1 MEQTAYIKELNL
13 IYDNGLVFELS
24 EKHKTRD
31 IIKPRR
37 MKHKKRIVI

>member
-1 MEQTAYIKELNL
+1 MEQTADIKELNL

-24 EKHKTRD
+24 EKHKPRD

-37 MKHKKRIVI
+37 MKQKKEL